1 MSAVRE
7 TVTRVWQNRPLRRRI
22 LFTAAIFL
30 VFRILA
36 HVPLPGVDVQQLQTL
51 FAGNQFL
58 SLLNI
63 FSGGTLANFSIA
75 AVGINPFITAS
86 IIIQLATLVIPK
98 LKEMQKEGESG
109 KEKVTQYTR
118 FLAVPLAAI
127 QSISVL
133 ALLKSQNLLDTG
145 SPLNIV
151 TLIVTLVAG
160 SMIVMWL
167 GELITEF
174 GIGNGISMILVIGI
188 LSQIPQTA
196 AQITSALGQEQLLPL
211 LGIAALFLG
220 MIAVVVYFNEAIRK
234 VPIQYAKRER
244 GSKVYGSYSTH
255 LPIRVNVSGV
265 MPIIFALT
273 IMLIPATLGRL
284 LASLPNPALSNLGQS
299 MITLFAQTSP
309 LYIISYFLTVFL
321 FSFLSAM
328 IFFNTDDLA
337 TELKKSGAFIPGI
350 RPGAMTRK
358 YLDFV
363 VNRITLVGAIF
374 LGAVA
379 VTPIIIQGMTNL
391 QSLAIGGTSVLIVVS
406 VILETAKQVDSLLV
420 EQNYEQ
426 YR

>member
-36 HVPLPGVDVQQLQTL
+36 HVPLPGVNVQQLQTL

-188 LSQIPQTA
+188 LSQIPRTV
-196 AQITSALGQEQLLPL
+196 AQISSALGQEQLLPL
-211 LGIAALFLG
+211 FGIAALFLG

-309 LYIISYFLTVFL
+309 IYIISYFLTVFL

-328 IFFNTDDLA
+328 IFFNTDDIA

-374 LGAVA
+374 LGGVA
-379 VTPIIIQGMTNL
+379 VTPIIIQAMTNL